1 MSNEKSHPEQERI
14 FRLEISGGFLLLLSF
29 TAFLCGGGNVFAAA
43 IAAAFHELGHLAALS
58 VCAVPVEGVRLGF
71 FGAVIHAGPMSLG
84 QEAFCA
90 LAGPAANLFAFWTL
104 RRAWPGAAVAS
115 LALGLCNL
123 LPIRPL
129 DGGRAL
135 WAFSARILPLP
146 AAMAISGAAEALTL
160 CALGIGALILSRRF
174 GPLPAALYALLL
186 ANLARER
193 IFLLPSGTLADIM
206 KKKKTTQEV

>member
-1 MSNEKSHPEQERI
+1 MR
-14 FRLEISGGFLLLLSF
+14 RLELRPGFVTLCILVCFFFPASLLWPFLLLGTL
-29 TAFLCGGGNVFAAA
+29 
-43 IAAAFHELGHLAALS
+43 HELGHLAALS

-135 WAFSARILPLP
+135 WAFSARLLPLP

-193 IFLLPSGTLADIM
+193 ILLLPSGTLTDIM